1 MKKLFLVFGMLI
13 LLLITTLVV
22 APVFFKD
29 DIKKVIDEA
38 IAGEVDA
45 KVFYDPEGISL
56 SLLKDFPNF
65 TFSMDNFGIAGKG
78 LFEGD
83 TLACVSSFEF
93 TIDLMSVI
101 NGQKISL
108 SSISLKEPKF
118 FIIVLENGKANYDI
132 FKSDTSS
139 IKADTATGDE
149 VSVDLAIKK
158 WQIMDG
164 DFVYFDASL
173 GFYTSFDGINHI
185 GTGDFSQNIFD
196 LTTQTS
202 VASFSMSYDG
212 TTYFDNKSLA
222 ANVIMEMDLEKSK
235 YTFLENTVSINN
247 LDLAFN
253 GFVSMPSD
261 DISIDITYDGKNL
274 TLKSILSLIP
284 GDYESYLTGV
294 TAAGTVNLDGYVRGI
309 YNEQMLPDVFLKSSI
324 SNGSIKYSEFPL
336 PIEEVQMKVELN
348 IPGENM
354 DMLTFSMPHFSMK
367 LEDEEFNAHLNFE
380 NLANYTWDFGM
391 QGTLDLG
398 KTLKVIPVE
407 GLQIS
412 GKLAGELMTSGNM
425 QLVEEENYE
434 KLPTTGNIRLT
445 DFKFKGEDVPN
456 ELSISNAIMGFNNQQ
471 VALSAFSGT
480 IGNSDFQMTGSVENF
495 IVYAMGREEP
505 LKAKLNFSS
514 HLFDFNE
521 LMSPTAAVDASAVS
535 DTTSLEVLRI
545 PINLAFQLDTKIDRI
560 IYDNLEITDIKGMV
574 SIEEGLSKLEKLDF
588 KLLNGHFVMDGIYN
602 STILSPS
609 FNFNFKIA
617 ELSISESFKAFNTI
631 QKIAPIANDLAGNF
645 SSEMSMTGNLDQTM
659 APIMETM
666 FAYGV
671 LEIAEASYNNPKW
684 VNALNKITGDK
695 EQSLTSRNLNL
706 QFMIENG
713 KLIVQPFDL
722 KIAGR
727 SATIYGSSGITDAKA
742 PIDYGLETNIKT
754 GKLGN
759 EVNNLIASFTGAQ
772 NVISDEVR
780 MKIKIEGTYENPEI
794 SLAGITNVS
803 GQSNKSSLKN
813 AAIDAAK
820 KKLQEQQDIAE
831 KKIKEEMA
839 KQKEV
844 VEEKVQEG
852 VNAIK
857 DKVKESLPDELKDIK
872 SQLKNGLKDIKKKK
886 KEGG

>member
-1 MKKLFLVFGMLI
+1 
-13 LLLITTLVV
+13 
-22 APVFFKD
+22 
-29 DIKKVIDEA
+29 
-38 IAGEVDA
+38 
-45 KVFYDPEGISL
+45 
-56 SLLKDFPNF
+56 
-65 TFSMDNFGIAGKG
+65 
-78 LFEGD
+78 
-83 TLACVSSFEF
+83 
-93 TIDLMSVI
+93 
-101 NGQKISL
+101 
-108 SSISLKEPKF
+108 
-118 FIIVLENGKANYDI
+118 
-132 FKSDTSS
+132 
-139 IKADTATGDE
+139 
-149 VSVDLAIKK
+149 
-158 WQIMDG
+158 
-164 DFVYFDASL
+164 
-173 GFYTSFDGINHI
+173 
-185 GTGDFSQNIFD
+185 
-196 LTTQTS
+196 
-202 VASFSMSYDG
+202 
-212 TTYFDNKSLA
+212 
-222 ANVIMEMDLEKSK
+222 
-235 YTFLENTVSINN
+235 
-247 LDLAFN
+247 
-253 GFVSMPSD
+253 
-261 DISIDITYDGKNL
+261 
-274 TLKSILSLIP
+274 
-284 GDYESYLTGV
+284 
-294 TAAGTVNLDGYVRGI
+294 
-309 YNEQMLPDVFLKSSI
+309 
-324 SNGSIKYSEFPL
+324 
-336 PIEEVQMKVELN
+336 
-348 IPGENM
+348 
-354 DMLTFSMPHFSMK
+354 
-367 LEDEEFNAHLNFE
+367 
-380 NLANYTWDFGM
+380 
-391 QGTLDLG
+391 
-398 KTLKVIPVE
+398 
-407 GLQIS
+407 
-412 GKLAGELMTSGNM
+412 MTSGNM

-684 VNALNKITGDK
+684 VNAINKITGDK

-780 MKIKIEGTYENPEI
+780 MKIKI
-794 SLAGITNVS
+794 
-803 GQSNKSSLKN
+803 
-813 AAIDAAK
+813 
-820 KKLQEQQDIAE
+820 
-831 KKIKEEMA
+831 
-839 KQKEV
+839 
-844 VEEKVQEG
+844 
-852 VNAIK
+852 
-857 DKVKESLPDELKDIK
+857 
-872 SQLKNGLKDIKKKK
+872 
-886 KEGG
+886 